1 MKTENLVKRR
11 VLIADDDNDSRVL
24 LAFLLEQEGWEVKQ
38 AKDGK
43 EALEKVFQEQ
53 PDLLILDHRMPE
65 YTGSEVYQH
74 LQRRGI
80 SLTIVLV
87 TAYGYLEELSSSLGI
102 SYFVSKP
109 FDIPDLL
116 HIVESAYKK
125 SLELV

>member
-1 MKTENLVKRR
+1 MKTDNLVTRR

-65 YTGSEVYQH
+65 FTGSEVYQH

-116 HIVESAYKK
+116 NIIESAYKK
-125 SLELV
+125 SLEPV

>member
-1 MKTENLVKRR
+1 MTTQNLLRR
-11 VLIADDDNDSRVL
+11 TVLIADDDNDSRVL

-38 AKDGK
+38 AKDGR

-65 YTGSEVYQH
+65 FTGTEVYHHIQK
-74 LQRRGI
+74 RGI
-80 SLTIVLV
+80 SLTIILV
-87 TAYGYLEELSSSLGI
+87 TAYGCLEELSSSLGI

-109 FDIPDLL
+109 FDIPDFLN
-116 HIVESAYKK
+116 IIECAYKK

>member
-1 MKTENLVKRR
+1 MKTDNLATRT

-65 YTGSEVYQH
+65 FTGSEVYQH
-74 LQRRGI
+74 LQTRGI
-80 SLTIVLV
+80 NLTIVLV

-116 HIVESAYKK
+116 NIIESAYKK
-125 SLELV
+125 SLEPV